1 MLNTE
6 ENIIGKLN
14 YIGLDLNNIPTE
26 IMEFKNLEFRPKNS
40 EEIKYYKVYK
50 YVNVKDIKILISPT
64 NRLDAIETRYA
75 KASPIYEYLDS
86 ENEENTEKHTM
97 FLKML
102 NDININDIEYLEEK
116 QKNLKNHIPFEI
128 KFSKDYLWQ
137 VYYSENTNQYFMLAP
152 INDSEHEALFYV
164 LKKQLENSNE
174 KIFIPICYENYSQ
187 EYLKQK
193 EIEEIEREL
202 WLFAKEWPITYEV
215 YNIDNQKTISVVG
228 KANIYENIKSLYKVE
243 LTNKEEAFEFY
254 KLLKALFILQTELP
268 HYYKFTI
275 KINDKGGIEFFHQNK
290 EKIQYENLASFIKHE
305 YIKAIEKSVK
315 TRENKINLEKNIKTL
330 KEQSKQLE
338 EEYLFREKQI
348 STFLDCKKTFF
359 GKVRYF
365 FKYKKIV
372 EEKQE
377 NKAKGQIEVNKQKIH
392 YCERQEIK
400 ENYTLEEIITL
411 YKQLDSETSQVK
423 NLELDIEALKIKN
436 QKMEVKI
443 KNSIKYIKEIDNHKK
458 SIFDFWR
465 FTNQD
470 SLMMLSEGESVEE
483 NKKHLKKVFNYDMD
497 IENLAKKIDVANRN
511 NLSKEELES
520 VFIASTDIIK
530 DINKILQVK
539 VLNQESLDNLKQQ
552 ALSEEKLVS
561 KEEFDIFGGFTNSTE
576 IKNISSK
583 QHREKKRDKYTI
595 LGITQDTTLE
605 EYGEKLKSITKNIEE
620 ALNKSKNEYEMP
632 IYKIGREMDNKIN
645 IFDINAECIIEDL
658 KKVETKEIN
667 LYKVILKEDS
677 KVIGLSNII
686 YYDNTNKTLPL
697 GMDETEK
704 VLIDKEELDLK
715 LFNEDYNNIVYEKNG
730 KILIKKICIF
740 EYK

>member
-64 NRLDAIETRYA
+64 NRLDAIETRYS

-215 YNIDNQKTISVVG
+215 YNVDNQKTISIVG
-228 KANIYENIKSLYKVE
+228 KANIYENIKSLYKIE
-243 LTNKEEAFEFY
+243 LTNKDEAFQFY

-305 YIKAIEKSVK
+305 YIKAMEKSVK
-315 TRENKINLEKNIKTL
+315 TRESKINLEKTIKIL

-359 GKVRYF
+359 GKVKYF

-377 NKAKGQIEVNKQKIH
+377 NKTKEQAEVNKQKIH

-400 ENYTLEEIITL
+400 ENYTLEEIITIC
-411 YKQLDSETSQVK
+411 KQLDVETIQVR
-423 NLELDIEALKIKN
+423 NLELDIEALKSKN

-465 FTNQD
+465 FTNQE
-470 SLMMLSEGESVEE
+470 SLMMLNEGEAIEE
-483 NKKHLKKVFNYDMD
+483 NKKHLKRVFNYEMD
-497 IENLAKKIDVANRN
+497 IEDVAKKIDAANRN
-511 NLSKEELES
+511 TLSNEELDS
-520 VFIASTDIIK
+520 IFIASTDIIK
-530 DINKILQVK
+530 DINAILEDK
-539 VLNQESLDNLKQQ
+539 FLTEENLNNLKHQ
-552 ALSEEKLVS
+552 ALKEEKLVS
-561 KEEFDIFGGFTNSTE
+561 KEDFDIFGGFTNNTE

-583 QHREKKRDKYTI
+583 QHREKKRDKFTI

-605 EYGEKLKSITKNIEE
+605 EYVEKIKFIINNIEE
-620 ALNKSKNEYEMP
+620 ALKKIQNEIEMP
-632 IYKIGREMDNKIN
+632 IYMIGKEINKQLN
-645 IFDINAECIIEDL
+645 VFNINAEHAMEDL
-658 KKVETKEIN
+658 KMLKTEEVN
-667 LYKVILKEDS
+667 LYKVILKENAES
-677 KVIGLSNII
+677 IGLSNII
-686 YYDNTNKTLPL
+686 YYENKNKTLPV
-697 GMDETEK
+697 GMDEEEK
-704 VLIDKEELDLK
+704 ILINKSKLNIE
-715 LFNEDYNNIVYEKNG
+715 LFNEDYNHIVYEENG
-730 KILIKKICIF
+730 EIIIKKICIF

>member
-64 NRLDAIETRYA
+64 NRLDAIETRYS

-164 LKKQLENSNE
+164 LKKQLENRNE

-215 YNIDNQKTISVVG
+215 YNVDNQKTISIVG
-228 KANIYENIKSLYKVE
+228 KANIYENIKSLYKIE
-243 LTNKEEAFEFY
+243 LTNKDEAFQFY

-290 EKIQYENLASFIKHE
+290 DKIQYENLASFIKHE
-305 YIKAIEKSVK
+305 YIKAMEKSVK
-315 TRENKINLEKNIKTL
+315 TRESKINLEKTIKIL

-359 GKVRYF
+359 GKVKYF

-377 NKAKGQIEVNKQKIH
+377 NKTKEQAEVNKQKIH

-400 ENYTLEEIITL
+400 ENYTLEEIITIC
-411 YKQLDSETSQVK
+411 KQLDVETIQVR
-423 NLELDIEALKIKN
+423 NLELDIEALKSKN

-465 FTNQD
+465 FTNQE
-470 SLMMLSEGESVEE
+470 SLMMLNEGEALEE
-483 NKKHLKKVFNYDMD
+483 NKKHLKRVFNYEMD
-497 IENLAKKIDVANRN
+497 IEDVAKKIDAANRN
-511 NLSKEELES
+511 TLSNEELDS
-520 VFIASTDIIK
+520 IFIASTDIIK
-530 DINKILQVK
+530 DINAILEDK
-539 VLNQESLDNLKQQ
+539 FLTEENLNNLKQQ
-552 ALSEEKLVS
+552 ALKEEKLVS
-561 KEEFDIFGGFTNSTE
+561 KEDFDIFGGFTNNTE

-583 QHREKKRDKYTI
+583 QHREKKRDKFTI

-605 EYGEKLKSITKNIEE
+605 EYVEKIKFIINNIEE
-620 ALNKSKNEYEMP
+620 ALKKIQNEIEMP
-632 IYKIGREMDNKIN
+632 IYMIGKEMNKRIN
-645 IFDINAECIIEDL
+645 VFDINAERILEDI
-658 KKVETKEIN
+658 KKMETEEIN
-667 LYKVILKEDS
+667 LYKVILKEKS
-677 KVIGLSNII
+677 NLIGLSNII
-686 YYDNTNKTLPL
+686 YYYNINKTLPL
-697 GMDETEK
+697 GMDEAEK
-704 VLIDKEELDLK
+704 VLIDKEKLELELI
-715 LFNEDYNNIVYEKNG
+715 NEDYNNIVYDENG
-730 KILIKKICIF
+730 KIVTKKICIF